1 MKLSLRQ
8 KLYLSFAVIISLF
21 LVAVIVSTILNQ
33 RIVGLTRNIIDSNER
48 LESVHRLNLFARTTN
63 DDGAHYLYAPSH
75 LRGNFKIRYE
85 ADVLYLDKELV
96 RLKGLVSDAKELE
109 LIEKFEKKWSQYLE
123 ETNWI
128 MALMDKGQQTKA
140 FQESTIRSFDP
151 IAFSLL
157 SLMKNEQ
164 ARIKS
169 YEQEIA
175 SSSQLIGIV
184 NFTMAGVAVLFSLMI
199 AIVFSNYLIKR
210 IKLLKISAETV
221 AEGNLAIDHVHFKGK
236 DELHDLSV
244 AFNRMTDS
252 LRTVITSAG
261 DVSIQVAASSAQL
274 QASAQQS
281 SQATEH
287 IAGITQEIAA
297 GIDRQVGHVA
307 DNLVD
312 IQKLSQD
319 VRQIND
325 KSQVVL
331 EAVNI
336 TTQTASNGKEE
347 LTNAISQVRV
357 IEGSNDKLSKVIG
370 LLNQQAAEI
379 GQATQIIMGIAK
391 QTDLLALN
399 AGIEAARAGEQGRG
413 FAVVAKEVRDLAEKS
428 RQSADQISDLI
439 SGIQQEVGA
448 AVVEMQQGTL
458 EIQKGIHLID
468 AAGQSFEG
476 IMGLI
481 EEVQSDIQD
490 VTHSTV
496 SIMNETERVVSG
508 INEISDIAKGN
519 AVGTHNVVA
528 STEEQLASMEE
539 IAASST
545 SLADLAEELNGL
557 IGKFKLV
564 KTEGV

>member
-1 MKLSLRQ
+1 M
-8 KLYLSFAVIISLF
+8 
-21 LVAVIVSTILNQ
+21 
-33 RIVGLTRNIIDSNER
+33 
-48 LESVHRLNLFARTTN
+48 
-63 DDGAHYLYAPSH
+63 
-75 LRGNFKIRYE
+75 
-85 ADVLYLDKELV
+85 
-96 RLKGLVSDAKELE
+96 
-109 LIEKFEKKWSQYLE
+109 
-123 ETNWI
+123 
-128 MALMDKGQQTKA
+128 
-140 FQESTIRSFDP
+140 
-151 IAFSLL
+151 
-157 SLMKNEQ
+157 
-164 ARIKS
+164 
-169 YEQEIA
+169 
-175 SSSQLIGIV
+175 
-184 NFTMAGVAVLFSLMI
+184 LFSLMI

-399 AGIEAARAGEQGRG
+399 AGIEAARAGEQGR
-413 FAVVAKEVRDLAEKS
+413 
-428 RQSADQISDLI
+428 
-439 SGIQQEVGA
+439 
-448 AVVEMQQGTL
+448 
-458 EIQKGIHLID
+458 
-468 AAGQSFEG
+468 
-476 IMGLI
+476 
-481 EEVQSDIQD
+481 
-490 VTHSTV
+490 
-496 SIMNETERVVSG
+496 
-508 INEISDIAKGN
+508 
-519 AVGTHNVVA
+519 
-528 STEEQLASMEE
+528 
-539 IAASST
+539 
-545 SLADLAEELNGL
+545 
-557 IGKFKLV
+557 
-564 KTEGV
+564 